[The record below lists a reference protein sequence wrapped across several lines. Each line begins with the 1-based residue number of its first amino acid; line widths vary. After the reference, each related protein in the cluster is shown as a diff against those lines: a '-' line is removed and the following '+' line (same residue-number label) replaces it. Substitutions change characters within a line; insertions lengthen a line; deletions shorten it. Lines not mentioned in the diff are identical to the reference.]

1 MNRRKRS
8 TNSTIFRNIRSKLR
22 QADYSRDVSY
32 LLVFTFLYKY
42 CSDSLKDYFL
52 SAIEDKEITLDEAF
66 ANPMYKK
73 MFRNDAFHMFGYY
86 INSPEAY
93 IDEVIN
99 TKYHEGFF
107 LSAFYKAFSENIEFM
122 PNSNYGKYFGFLFN
136 AFKRQINI
144 AKLEHDSERN
154 LLYKDLI
161 YSISKLDIYEE
172 SFPFR
177 EVFNQ
182 ICQFRTI
189 NIDHDPD
196 YINFILTELV
206 CASKSSPMDVYN
218 PFLNDASSL
227 IKLSNKFSLP
237 YGKSYGKGYDEI
249 TFCVSIVKL
258 LMNYFDLDNVFLEY
272 GNAIDSVDING
283 ASYDVIMSK
292 LPHVGGWSSKP
303 MSKAQNKEFAK
314 IYRRKKLEN
323 VLSSNFKM
331 DEKSFADDS
340 QLNEA
345 LESLL
350 EKMDME
356 FDSQNQFSGE
366 YESLKDSEYLFLIN
380 LINSLKKDGV
390 MIVALSQSFLFK
402 NSLETLRKYLTYENN
417 FIDTIISLPDVLGK
431 CSRPEIICV
440 FKKNKVDD
448 NVLFIDL
455 SQDFNAKKA
464 QNSSH
469 GIIRRNLLLD
479 EKTVSRLVSTY
490 AKKEIINRY
499 SNVVTVS
506 EIVKNDFNLSVSRYV
521 DTFEGEFIQLRDL
534 AHEKKEIT
542 SNIKEL
548 NKKIDEMMKELD
560 INF

>member
-99 TKYHEGFF
+99 TKYSDRFF
-107 LSAFYKAFSENIEFM
+107 LSEFYRAFRENIEFM

-431 CSRPEIICV
+431 YSRPEIICV

>member
-66 ANPMYKK
+66 ENPMYRE
-73 MFRNDAFHMFGYY
+73 MFINDAFHMFGYY

-99 TKYHEGFF
+99 TKYSDRFF
-107 LSAFYKAFSENIEFM
+107 LSEFYNAFRENIEFM

-431 CSRPEIICV
+431 YSRPEIICV

>member
-99 TKYHEGFF
+99 TKYSDRFF
-107 LSAFYKAFSENIEFM
+107 LSEFYNAFRENIEFM

-227 IKLSNKFSLP
+227 IKLSEKFPFS
-237 YGKSYGKGYDEI
+237 YGKSYGKGNDEI
-249 TFCVSIVKL
+249 TYCVSIVNM
-258 LMNYFDLDNVFLEY
+258 LMNYFDLDNVFLEF
-272 GNAIDSVDING
+272 GNSIDSVDIGG
-283 ASYDVIMSK
+283 ASFDVIMSK
-292 LPHVGGWSSKP
+292 FPHIGGWSSK
-303 MSKAQNKEFAK
+303 SRNKVQNMELVKRNK
-314 IYRRKKLEN
+314 RKQLEN
-323 VLSSNFKM
+323 MLSKNFKM
-331 DEKSFADDS
+331 DENSFANDS
-340 QLNEA
+340 QLNDA
-345 LESLL
+345 LENLL
-350 EKMDME
+350 EQINDE
-356 FDSQNQFSGE
+356 FNSQIQFTEE
-366 YESLKDSEYLFLIN
+366 YESLKDSEYLFMIN

-390 MIVALSQSFLFK
+390 MAVSISQSFLFK

-417 FIDTIISLPDVLGK
+417 FIDTIISLPDVLGRY
-431 CSRPEIICV
+431 SRPEVICV
-440 FKKNKVDD
+440 FKKNKSDD

-455 SQDFNAKKA
+455 SQGFDAKKA
-464 QNSSH
+464 HSAFP
-469 GIIRRNLLLD
+469 GAFKRNLLLD
-479 EKTVSRLVSTY
+479 EKTIVQLVKTY
-490 AKKEIINRY
+490 VNKEIIDRY
-499 SNVVTVS
+499 SNVVKIS
-506 EIVKNDFNLSVSRYV
+506 DIVRNDFNLSVSRYV
-521 DTFEGEFIQLRDL
+521 DTFEGEFIQLSDL
-534 AHEKKEIT
+534 THEKEEIT

-548 NKKIDEMMKELD
+548 NKKIDKMMDELD
-560 INF
+560 IKF